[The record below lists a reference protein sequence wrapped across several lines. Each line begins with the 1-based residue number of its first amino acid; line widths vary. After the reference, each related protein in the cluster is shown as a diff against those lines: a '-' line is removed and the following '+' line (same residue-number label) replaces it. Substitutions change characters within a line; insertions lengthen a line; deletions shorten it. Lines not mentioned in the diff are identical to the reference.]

1 MKKKGSV
8 IMVQENEFPA
18 NQVKKDILAGK
29 AVYGTIALL
38 GEPALVEM
46 IGYAGLDYVL
56 IDTEHSPNTMEQVE
70 QMVRAADVAKTT
82 SIVRVTTNSPELI
95 LRALDV
101 GAGGVLVPQVN
112 TAAEAAAAVR
122 AARYAPQGDRG
133 LAGIVR
139 AARYG
144 FSPVAEYVE
153 WANSQTIVFT
163 QVEHV
168 DAVENLDSILA
179 VEGLDGIYVGP
190 ADLSQSMGC
199 MGKFDDS
206 GFRRTIHSIIEKT
219 RRTDKWAGIF
229 CFDADDAKYWV
240 SQGAQFITI
249 GADSMIFA
257 SGLKKLKI
265 DISQ

>member
-1 MKKKGSV
+1 MMRKIEIPS
-8 IMVQENEFPA
+8 
-18 NQVKKDILAGK
+18 NQVKKIILEGK
-29 AVYGTIALL
+29 AVYGTFALL

-56 IDTEHSPNTMEQVE
+56 IDMEHSPNTMEQVE

-82 SIVRVTTNSPELI
+82 SIVRVTTNNPELI
-95 LRALDV
+95 LRALDI

-112 TAAEAAAAVR
+112 TAAEAVAAVR
-122 AARYAPQGDRG
+122 AARYAPAGDRG
-133 LAGIVR
+133 MAGIVR

-144 FSPVAEYVE
+144 FVPVTEYVS
-153 WANSQTIVFT
+153 WANSETVVLT

-168 DAVENLDSILA
+168 DAVKNLDAILE

-199 MGKFDDS
+199 MGKFDDPE
-206 GFRRTIHSIIEKT
+206 FRRTIHSIIEKT

-229 CFDADDAKYWV
+229 CFDAKDAAYWRAA
-240 SQGAQFITI
+240 GANFITI
-249 GADSMIFA
+249 AADSMIFA
-257 SGLKKLKI
+257 SALRQLKK
-265 DISQ
+265 DINR

>member
-1 MKKKGSV
+1 MT
-8 IMVQENEFPA
+8 NA
-18 NQVKKDILAGK
+18 VKRKIVDGK
-29 AVYGTIALL
+29 AAYGTFALL

-46 IGYAGLDYVL
+46 IGFAGLDFVL
-56 IDTEHSPNTMEQVE
+56 IDTEHAPNTIDQVGN
-70 QMVRAADVAKTT
+70 MVRAADVADIT
-82 SIVRVTTNSPELI
+82 SIVRVTTNSPDLI

-122 AARYAPQGDRG
+122 AARYAPKGERG

-144 FSPVAEYVE
+144 FVPVAEYVE
-153 WANSQTIVFT
+153 WSNTEILVFT

-168 DAVENLDSILA
+168 DAVKNLDSILA
-179 VEGLDGIYVGP
+179 VEGLDGIFVGP

-199 MGKFDDS
+199 MGKFDDPE
-206 GFRRTIHSIIEKT
+206 FRRTIHTIMEKT
-219 RRTDKWAGIF
+219 RRTDKFAGIF
-229 CFDADDAKYWV
+229 CFDAKDANYWV

-257 SGLKKLKI
+257 GALKKLKN
-265 DISQ
+265 DIA

>member
-1 MKKKGSV
+1 MFVQKGLT
-8 IMVQENEFPA
+8 A
-18 NQVKKDILAGK
+18 NAVKSKIAAGK
-29 AVYGTIALL
+29 AAYGTFALL

-46 IGYAGLDYVL
+46 IGYAGLDFVL
-56 IDTEHSPNTMEQVE
+56 IDTEHAPNTMEQVGS
-70 QMVRAADVAKTT
+70 MIRAADVAKTT
-82 SIVRVTTNSPELI
+82 SVVRVTTNSPELI

-122 AARYAPQGDRG
+122 AARYAPQGERG

-144 FSPVAEYVE
+144 FAPFADYVE
-153 WANSQTIVFT
+153 WANRETFLLT

-168 DAVENLDSILA
+168 DAVKNLDSILA
-179 VEGLDGIYVGP
+179 VDGLDGVFVGP

-199 MGKFDDS
+199 MGKFDDPE
-206 GFRRTIHSIIEKT
+206 FRRTIHTVIEKT

-229 CFDADDAKYWV
+229 CFDARDAEYWRAA
-240 SQGAQFITI
+240 GAQFITI
-249 GADSMIFA
+249 GADSMLFA
-257 SGLKKLKI
+257 SALRQLKKDLENA
-265 DISQ
+265 